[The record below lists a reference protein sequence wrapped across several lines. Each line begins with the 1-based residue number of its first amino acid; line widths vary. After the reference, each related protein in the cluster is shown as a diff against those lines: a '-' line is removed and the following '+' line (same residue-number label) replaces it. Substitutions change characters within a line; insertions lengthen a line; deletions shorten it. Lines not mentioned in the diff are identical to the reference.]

1 MSFWRIIFN
10 SIRQHIGSSILAV
23 VSIWLGVALLIA
35 VFSLREQTHKTF
47 TEIGTGIDAV
57 LGPKGSPLQIVL
69 NAVYHLEEMPGKLKW
84 TYMKEVEKSPIVVEA
99 IPFCTGHSYA
109 GYRVNAIDRR
119 FLTDFEYMPGH
130 KFSFAEKEG
139 GQGRPFNDA
148 KEAVAGWEVAK
159 KLHIKL
165 GQTFN
170 PVCGVKSGDPIH
182 VNDFIVFVGILAPT
196 GTPHDRAIYFPLN
209 TFYGL
214 EGHGAAT
221 AKMASDEKY
230 REISGAYLKI
240 KRIRGGAMHPG
251 VQDLKFGIDQSTEA
265 QLVIP
270 REVLPRLF
278 SIIGW
283 VDYVFIA
290 VSFMV
295 LALAGMF
302 LFVALL
308 SALRQRR
315 RDMAIMRC
323 LGATRRTVFG
333 LVLSEALIIC
343 IIGGLLGLVFGH
355 ILVGIGAEQMK
366 AETGIQFSGF
376 YICTIDYLLL
386 PALFVIGI
394 LTGLIPAIQ
403 AYRMGVLRNLLPIS

>member
-23 VSIWLGVALLIA
+23 VSIWLGVAMLIA

-47 TEIGTGIDAV
+47 TEIGTGVDAV

-69 NAVYHLEEMPGKLKW
+69 NAVYHIEEMPGKIKW
-84 TYMKEVEKSPIVVEA
+84 SYMKEVEKNPIVVEA

-119 FLTDFEYMPGH
+119 FLTDFEYLPGH
-130 KFSFAEKEG
+130 KFSFDEKEG
-139 GQGRPFNDA
+139 GKGRPFNAA

-170 PVCGVKSGDPIH
+170 PVCGIKSGDPIH
-182 VNDFIVFVGILAPT
+182 MNDFIVFVGILAPT
-196 GTPHDRAIYFPLN
+196 GTPHDRAIYFPLT

-221 AKMASDEKY
+221 AKMANDEKN
-230 REISGAYLKI
+230 REISGAYLKL
-240 KRIRGGAMHPG
+240 KRIRNGAMHPG
-251 VQDLKFGIDQSTEA
+251 VQDLKFNIDQSADA
-265 QLVIP
+265 QLVVP

-290 VSFMV
+290 VSIMV
-295 LALAGMF
+295 LVLAGMF

-323 LGATRRTVFG
+323 LGATRKTVFG

-343 IIGGLLGLVFGH
+343 IIGGVLGLIFGH

-366 AETGIQFSGF
+366 SETGIQFSAF
-376 YICTIDYLLL
+376 YISSIDYLLL
-386 PALFVIGI
+386 PSLFIIGM

-403 AYRMGVLRNLLPIS
+403 AYRMGVLKNLLPVS